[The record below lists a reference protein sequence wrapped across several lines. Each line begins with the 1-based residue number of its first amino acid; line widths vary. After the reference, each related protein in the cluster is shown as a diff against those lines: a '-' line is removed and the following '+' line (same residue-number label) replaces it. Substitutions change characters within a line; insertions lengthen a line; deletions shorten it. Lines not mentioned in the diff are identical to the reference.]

1 MTGLLLLNLGTPDAP
16 NTPEVRRYLREFLMD
31 PRVLDINGLGRWLLV
46 NGVIAPFRSPK
57 SAAAYK
63 TVWMPEGSPL
73 LVYGRALKN
82 GVQQALGQGYKVAL
96 GMRYGN
102 PGTPGA
108 MAELADC
115 ERIIVLPLYPQFAS
129 ASTASSLA
137 QINEISAEMAVPPPL
152 QIIQDF
158 YDLPAFIHAQAE
170 LAREAVA
177 QADHVLFS
185 YHGVPERQLKT
196 TDHSGNH
203 CLAKDYACCAKIVP
217 ANRHCYRAQCQATTQ
232 ALMDALSLA
241 PEQCTQ
247 SFQSRLGKT
256 PWIQPFTDQV
266 VPKLAQDGVKTL
278 AVLTPSF
285 TADCLETIEEIGDR
299 AKEDF
304 LGAGGETL
312 LRVPC
317 VNATQ
322 TWVDG
327 LAEWVRGL

>member
-31 PRVLDINGLGRWLLV
+31 PRVLDIHPVGRWLLV

-73 LVYGRALKN
+73 LVYGKALKQ
-82 GVQQALGQGYKVAL
+82 GVQDALGQGYKVAF

-102 PGTPGA
+102 PAAAGA
-108 MAELADC
+108 LAELAEC
-115 ERIIVLPLYPQFAS
+115 ARIIVLPLYPQFAS

-137 QINEISAEMAVPPPL
+137 QIHELAAEMAVPPPL
-152 QIIQDF
+152 QIVQDF
-158 YDLPAFIHAQAE
+158 YDHPAFIDAQAE
-170 LAREAVA
+170 LAREMVA

-196 TDHSGNH
+196 TEHAEH
-203 CLAKDYACCAKIVP
+203 CLAAEYACCEALVA
-217 ANRHCYRAQCQATTQ
+217 ANRHCYRAQCIATTR
-232 ALMDALSLA
+232 ALKAALDLPDERCSVG
-241 PEQCTQ
+241 
-247 SFQSRLGKT
+247 FQSRLGRT
-256 PWIQPFTDQV
+256 PWIRPYTDEI
-266 VPKLAQDGVKTL
+266 VPRLAQEGVKTL

-304 LGAGGETL
+304 LEAGGETL

-317 VNATQ
+317 VNASEA
-322 TWVDG
+322 WVQG
-327 LAEWVRGL
+327 LAEWVREL

>member
-31 PRVLDINGLGRWLLV
+31 PRVLDIHPVGRWLLV

-73 LVYGRALKN
+73 LVYGEALRD
-82 GVQQALGQGYKVAL
+82 GVQAELGQGYRVAL
-96 GMRYGN
+96 GMRYGA
-102 PGTPGA
+102 PSTA
-108 MAELADC
+108 SALQELDGC

-129 ASTASSLA
+129 SSTASSLSKVLEVA
-137 QINEISAEMAVPPPL
+137 SEQAVPAPL
-152 QIIQDF
+152 QLIQDF
-158 YDLPAFIHAQAE
+158 YDHPAFIDAQAA
-170 LAREAVA
+170 LAREMVA

-196 TDHSGNH
+196 TDHGSH
-203 CLAKDYACCAKIVP
+203 CLAAGYACCEKIVA
-217 ANRHCYRAQCQATTQ
+217 ANRHCYRAQCIATTQ
-232 ALMDALSLA
+232 ALKAALEL
-241 PEQCTQ
+241 PEDKCSV

-256 PWIQPFTDQV
+256 PWIQPLTDEV
-266 VPKLAQDGVKTL
+266 VPQLAKEGVKTL

-304 LGAGGETL
+304 LEAGGETL

-317 VNATQ
+317 VNASQ
-322 TWVDG
+322 AWVGG

>member
-1 MTGLLLLNLGTPDAP
+1 MTGLLLLNLGTPDSP
-16 NTPEVRRYLREFLMD
+16 NTPDVRRYLREFLMD

-73 LVYGRALKN
+73 LVYGVALKEK
-82 GVQQALGQGYKVAL
+82 VQEALGQGYKVAL
-96 GMRYGN
+96 GMRYGS

-108 MAELADC
+108 MAELAEC

-137 QINEISAEMAVPPPL
+137 QVNEISAGMAVPPPL

-158 YDLPAFIHAQAE
+158 YDHPAFIHAQAE
-170 LAREAVA
+170 LAREAVS

-185 YHGVPERQLKT
+185 YHGVPERQLQT
-196 TDHSGNH
+196 TDHSGSH
-203 CLAKDYACCAKIVP
+203 CLAKDYACCAKIGA
-217 ANRHCYRAQCQATTQ
+217 ANRHCYRAQCQATTN
-232 ALMDALSLA
+232 ALIEALNLD
-241 PEQCTQ
+241 PKQVTQ

-266 VPKLAQDGVKTL
+266 IPELAKTVKTL

-299 AKEDF
+299 AREEF
-304 LGAGGETL
+304 LEAGGETL

-322 TWVDG
+322 PWVDG
-327 LAEWVRGL
+327 LADWVRGL

>member
-1 MTGLLLLNLGTPDAP
+1 MTGLLLLNLGTPDSP
-16 NTPEVRRYLREFLMD
+16 NTPDVRRYLREFLMD
-31 PRVLDINGLGRWLLV
+31 PRVLDINGLSRWLLV

-63 TVWMPEGSPL
+63 TVWLPEGSPL
-73 LVYGRALKN
+73 LVYGVALREAM
-82 GVQQALGQGYKVAL
+82 QQALGQGYKVAL
-96 GMRYGN
+96 GMRYGR
-102 PGTPGA
+102 PGA
-108 MAELADC
+108 QGALAELAGC

-137 QINEISAEMAVPPPL
+137 QINELAAQMAVPPPL
-152 QIIQDF
+152 HIIQDF
-158 YDLPAFIHAQAE
+158 YDHPAFIHAQAE

-196 TDHSGNH
+196 TEHAEH

-217 ANRHCYRAQCQATTQ
+217 ANRHCYRAQCQATTS
-232 ALMDALSLA
+232 ALIKALNLD
-241 PEQCTQ
+241 PEHTTQ

-256 PWIQPFTDQV
+256 PWIQPFTDEV
-266 VPKLAQDGVKTL
+266 LPELAKTVKTL

-299 AKEDF
+299 ASEQF
-304 LGAGGETL
+304 IQAGGESL

-322 TWVDG
+322 PWVDG

>member
-1 MTGLLLLNLGTPDAP
+1 MTGLLLLNLGTPDSP
-16 NTPEVRRYLREFLMD
+16 NTPDVRRYLREFLMD
-31 PRVLDINGLGRWLLV
+31 PRVLDINGLSRWLLV

-63 TVWMPEGSPL
+63 TVWLPEGSPL
-73 LVYGRALKN
+73 LVYGLALKEAM
-82 GVQQALGQGYKVAL
+82 QQALGQGYKVAL
-96 GMRYGN
+96 GMRYGK
-102 PGTPGA
+102 PGA
-108 MAELADC
+108 AGALAELDGC

-137 QINEISAEMAVPPPL
+137 QINELAAKMAVPPPL

-158 YDLPAFIHAQAE
+158 YDHPAFIHAQAE

-185 YHGVPERQLKT
+185 YHGVPERQLQT
-196 TDHSGNH
+196 TDHGSH

-217 ANRHCYRAQCQATTQ
+217 ANRHCYRAQCQATTNALIQ
-232 ALMDALSLA
+232 ALKLD
-241 PEQCTQ
+241 PEHTTQ

-256 PWIQPFTDQV
+256 PWIQPFTDEV
-266 VPKLAQDGVKTL
+266 LPDLAKTVKTL

-299 AKEDF
+299 ASEQF
-304 LGAGGETL
+304 VQAGGETL

-322 TWVDG
+322 PWVDG